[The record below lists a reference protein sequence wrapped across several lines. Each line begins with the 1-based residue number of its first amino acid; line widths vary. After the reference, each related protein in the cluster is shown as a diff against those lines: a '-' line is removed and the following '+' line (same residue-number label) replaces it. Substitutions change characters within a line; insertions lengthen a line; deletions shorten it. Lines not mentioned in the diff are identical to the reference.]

1 MRTLSAV
8 EFLSLDG
15 VMQAPG
21 SPQEDPS
28 GGFRHGGWGTSFFD
42 PVMGEEAA
50 AGMADTDAYLFGRI
64 TYDGMVLHWP
74 HTPPDDPM
82 GSHLNATTK
91 YVASRGKPELTWQNS
106 HLLEGDVVAAVADL
120 KAGDAGNICVLG
132 SGELVRTLLGA
143 GLVDLLMV
151 TIHPVVLG
159 SGKRLFGEADEPRG
173 MELVESR
180 TTSRGSVILRYHPA

>member
-42 PVMGEEAA
+42 PGMAEAAA
-50 AGMADTDAYLFGRI
+50 AGMANTDAYLFGRI
-64 TYDGMVLHWP
+64 TYDGMVMHWP
-74 HTPPDDPM
+74 HAPPDDPM
-82 GSHLNATTK
+82 GSHLNSTPK
-91 YVASRGKPELTWQNS
+91 YVASRSRPELTWQGS
-106 HLLEGDVVAAVADL
+106 QLLEGDVVEAVKEL
-120 KAGDAGNICVLG
+120 KTGDGGNICILG

-143 GLVDLLMV
+143 GLVDLLMI

-159 SGKRLFGEADEPRG
+159 SGKRLFGETDEPLG
-173 MELVESR
+173 MELLDSK
-180 TTSRGSVILRYHPA
+180 TTSKGSVMLRYRPA